1 MRPPMQT
8 RPGTSD
14 LGNGRAWR
22 RGAEN
27 RGGAR
32 GPRKSRLFTRARR
45 CRAKPVRQSRRSIR
59 GIRSSVQP
67 RVNPAYLRG
76 LAPMSGGDWCSA
88 DIRAEARNKLGGS
101 PTRRSCSQ
109 PAPGCSA
116 PRSKPNPRPPLQAAC
131 ACCPPWGFAK
141 SPYPG
146 VDRTLRNPDRESRRS
161 DTIGALPDPARVA
174 ASGPDDREPGSILM
188 ASTWPCRTPY
198 RVCIEAHAQ

>member
-1 MRPPMQT
+1 MQT
-8 RPGTSD
+8 RHWYLVTWETVAP
-14 LGNGRAWR
+14 
-22 RGAEN
+22 GAEGL
-27 RGGAR
+27 RIEAAPEAR
-32 GPRKSRLFTRARR
+32 GNPPIYAGTPVSGEARSPEPTIDPGYPLERTTSRKSRLFTR
-45 CRAKPVRQSRRSIR
+45 
-59 GIRSSVQP
+59 
-67 RVNPAYLRG
+67 

-116 PRSKPNPRPPLQAAC
+116 PRSKSNPRPPLQAAC